1 MLTRREG
8 VKEHISGP
16 SPGARRPEHYSP
28 HPPGPDPP
36 GPRAPGPAGPGAQ
49 GKLNLQPG
57 PGPGPRPR
65 PRWNGS
71 FKGAGGVA
79 GWYSWISL
87 VSYPVDTRVN
97 HTRDRS
103 LTVAIY
109 GYSPLPPGPEDW
121 QDIHRPSLRT
131 ARAAMAVKQKNNNT
145 TADGNP
151 QETKVGGSDVTVT
164 HNSNEPLVTVAVQT
178 TQVLAQQVTV
188 VVKLLDGED
197 EKQNCNYTKGETP
210 RSPPKT
216 NPWNEF
222 QKLYK
227 GTKFTIQEKSAL
239 HHQNKKKQHAS
250 LTTDGS

>member
-1 MLTRREG
+1 M
-8 VKEHISGP
+8 
-16 SPGARRPEHYSP
+16 
-28 HPPGPDPP
+28 
-36 GPRAPGPAGPGAQ
+36 
-49 GKLNLQPG
+49 
-57 PGPGPRPR
+57 
-65 PRWNGS
+65 
-71 FKGAGGVA
+71 A

-121 QDIHRPSLRT
+121 QEIHRPSLRT

-151 QETKVGGSDVTVT
+151 QETKVGGNDVTVT
-164 HNSNEPLVTVAVQT
+164 HNSSEPLVTVAVQT
-178 TQVLAQQVTV
+178 TPVLAQQVTV
-188 VVKLLDGED
+188 VVKLNGNEK
-197 EKQNCNYTKGETP
+197 KQNCSNTEGETP

-222 QKLYK
+222 LKQNKGRKL
-227 GTKFTIQEKSAL
+227 TMPQLSAL
-239 HHQNKKKQHAS
+239 YQDEKKKTQHAS
-250 LTTDGS
+250 LITDGSSGA

>member
-1 MLTRREG
+1 MPGVHGPAWRWHSGAQLFICGVHATMRIHITIHMHAHKTRGR
-8 VKEHISGP
+8 EHISGL
-16 SPGARRPEHYSP
+16 SPGARRPEHSP

-36 GPRAPGPAGPGAQ
+36 GPRAPGPAGLGAQ

-121 QDIHRPSLRT
+121 QEIHRPSCER
-131 ARAAMAVKQKNNNT
+131 RAQRW
-145 TADGNP
+145 P
-151 QETKVGGSDVTVT
+151 
-164 HNSNEPLVTVAVQT
+164 
-178 TQVLAQQVTV
+178 
-188 VVKLLDGED
+188 
-197 EKQNCNYTKGETP
+197 
-210 RSPPKT
+210 
-216 NPWNEF
+216 
-222 QKLYK
+222 
-227 GTKFTIQEKSAL
+227 
-239 HHQNKKKQHAS
+239 
-250 LTTDGS
+250 